1 VIEGLLELLQKR
13 RPFLVVEILP
23 AADSERMERQE
34 KIERHLRELDY
45 RLYRIRRSAG
55 ESFQSFESIQTIGT
69 HKDLESCDYVFAPR
83 EAPVL
88 D

>member
-1 VIEGLLELLQKR
+1 
-13 RPFLVVEILP
+13 
-23 AADSERMERQE
+23 MERQE
-34 KIERHLRELDY
+34 NIERHLRELDY